1 MQRPLVQGQ
10 ARAPVVAR
18 AAVGA
23 LALAL
28 AVVQALGPGLA
39 LESQALVLAAVPGQ
53 VRLTATLPGED
64 DGAEGGARA
73 RVRVP
78 GGLPLTRTLRPCG
91 WMVGAVAM

>member
-1 MQRPLVQGQ
+1 MVQRPLVQGQ

-23 LALAL
+23 LALVL
-28 AVVQALGPGLA
+28 VQALGPGLA
-39 LESQALVLAAVPGQ
+39 LESQALALAAVPGQ
-53 VRLTATLPGED
+53 VRLTVTLPGED

-78 GGLPLTRTLRPCG
+78 GGLPLTQTLRPCG